1 MRAIQIVLIALALV
15 IMFVTLNRRSS
26 QRSQAFKK
34 VALVATVLLAIS
46 AIAAPGVV
54 QRIAES
60 LGIGRGADLVLYI
73 TTLALLYIAIDVY
86 LRFQETDRRIAE
98 LARALA
104 LERAE
109 REIHQ
114 GRSPGTNSDSP

>member
-60 LGIGRGADLVLYI
+60 TMLVLVG
-73 TTLALLYIAIDVY
+73 AFDGEGFIAAWPSGY
-86 LRFQETDRRIAE
+86 GAPAE
-98 LARALA
+98 GEL
-104 LERAE
+104 
-109 REIHQ
+109 
-114 GRSPGTNSDSP
+114 